1 MSRSSTETCWTCR
14 IRKKKCDRKRPTCS
28 ACHSLDITCYNGN
41 NRPSWVD
48 NDLERDQFA
57 DRIKAQIKEKAEC
70 RREKSYVKVLPLGR
84 VRKPKMGPAP
94 AAGRPLKK
102 NQPRQ
107 KTQAQKGAIT
117 DISSYGSS
125 SNSLSPAE
133 SGQPESLSDNPALLG
148 ISEDLDTDLEITFLD
163 YAFPFLFPFY
173 RPSIFKGGRGWLLA
187 TLRKSMP
194 LFHTAMGFS
203 TYFFILVM
211 TDIANGEHEVCKGL
225 VEGKLVSH
233 VDTAIKAMRK
243 GIEDLETCRD
253 LASTEEKAHLMEGV
267 IQLLVFETN
276 ISATNEWG
284 IHINAAVSLFKEI
297 FEQNNPQDGKMDL
310 DAVLA
315 SMQKSGWA
323 TVNSKHR
330 VFNPD
335 QGAFIFHVAV
345 IIFAD
350 IISATILGDTPTLRE
365 YHSLLIN
372 DGSGPK
378 DSRRLLLDLEDS
390 VGCQS
395 WILLL
400 IADIASLVEGKK
412 QGRVSRDD
420 LLVEGNRIAEKLQH
434 GITNLKDNLGKP
446 VASIGS
452 FHAYSN
458 PEALSQTID
467 TTSYSLIWAHATV
480 LYLFVTTS
488 GWQEQHEIIQESVL
502 SAIQILDKISS
513 PAVLRS
519 LAWPFCVVGCL
530 ASTDQEETF
539 RRIASRM
546 GTLSAFGT
554 LFEALRIMEQVWST
568 RGERDVENWDFTYC
582 FRILSS
588 VPLLI

>member
-14 IRKKKCDRKRPTCS
+14 VRKKKCDRKRPTCS

-70 RREKSYVKVLPLGR
+70 RREKSYIKVLPLGR
-84 VRKPKMGPAP
+84 VRKPKMDST
-94 AAGRPLKK
+94 AAGRVVKK
-102 NQPRQ
+102 SQP
-107 KTQAQKGAIT
+107 KHNIQAQEGALT
-117 DISSYGSS
+117 ELSCYGCSKIG
-125 SNSLSPAE
+125 LSPAG
-133 SGQPESLSDNPALLG
+133 SGQSESLSDNPALLG
-148 ISEDLDTDLEITFLD
+148 ISNDIDTDLEITFLD
-163 YAFPFLFPFY
+163 YVFPFLFPFY

-203 TYFFILVM
+203 TYFFILIM

-225 VEGKLVSH
+225 VEGKLIAH
-233 VDTAIKAMRK
+233 VDTAIKAMK
-243 GIEDLETCRD
+243 QGIEDLAACGE
-253 LASTEEKAHLMEGV
+253 LASAEEKAHLMEGV
-267 IQLLVFETN
+267 VQLLVFETN

-284 IHINAAVSLFKEI
+284 IHLNAAVSLFKEI
-297 FEQNNPQDGKMDL
+297 FEQYGPQDGGMDL
-310 DAVLA
+310 DSVLDGMRKTGWSAV
-315 SMQKSGWA
+315 SS
-323 TVNSKHR
+323 SHR
-330 VFNPD
+330 IFNPA
-335 QGAFIFHVAV
+335 QGAFMFYAAV

-350 IISATILGDTPTLRE
+350 IISATILGDAPMLRD

-372 DGSGPK
+372 DGCEPA

-390 VGCQS
+390 VGCKS

-412 QGRVSRDD
+412 QGRVFRDD

-434 GITNLKDNLGKP
+434 GITNLKNNPGKP
-446 VASIGS
+446 VAKMGS
-452 FHAYSN
+452 FQAYSN
-458 PEALSQTID
+458 PEAISQTID
-467 TTSYSLIWAHATV
+467 PTSYSLIWAHATV

-488 GWQEQHEIIQESVL
+488 GWQEQHQIIQENVA
-502 SAIQILDKISS
+502 SAIQLLDKTYS
-513 PAVLRS
+513 PGILRS

-546 GTLSAFGT
+546 GNLSAFGT
-554 LFEALRIMEQVWST
+554 LFEALRIMEQVWLT
-568 RGERDVENWDFTYC
+568 RGGRDVENWDFTYC

-588 VPLLI
+588 IPLLI

>member
-14 IRKKKCDRKRPTCS
+14 VRKKKCDRKRPTCS

-70 RREKSYVKVLPLGR
+70 RREKSYGALMELSCYGCSKNGFSP
-84 VRKPKMGPAP
+84 PES
-94 AAGRPLKK
+94 GRP
-102 NQPRQ
+102 
-107 KTQAQKGAIT
+107 
-117 DISSYGSS
+117 
-125 SNSLSPAE
+125 E
-133 SGQPESLSDNPALLG
+133 SHSDNAALLG
-148 ISEDLDTDLEITFLD
+148 ISNDIDTDLEITFLD

-225 VEGKLVSH
+225 VEGKLISH
-233 VDTAIKAMRK
+233 VDTAIKAMRQ
-243 GIEDLETCRD
+243 GIEDLAACGE

-267 IQLLVFETN
+267 VQLLVFETN

-284 IHINAAVSLFKEI
+284 IHLNAAVSLFKEI
-297 FEQNNPQDGKMDL
+297 FEQNDPQDGSRMDL
-310 DAVLA
+310 DSVLA
-315 SMQKSGWA
+315 KMQKTGWA
-323 TVNSKHR
+323 AVSSSHR
-330 VFNPD
+330 IFNPA
-335 QGAFIFHVAV
+335 QGAFMFYVAV

-350 IISATILGDTPTLRE
+350 IISATILGDAPMLRE

-372 DGSGPK
+372 DGCRPG

-400 IADIASLVEGKK
+400 IADIASLVEGKR

-420 LLVEGNRIAEKLQH
+420 LLVEGNRIAEKLQN
-434 GITNLKDNLGKP
+434 GIKSLKDHPGKP

-452 FHAYSN
+452 FQAYSN
-458 PEALSQTID
+458 PEALLEAID
-467 TTSYSLIWAHATV
+467 STSYSLVWAHATV

-488 GWQEQHEIIQESVL
+488 GWQEQHEIIQENVS

-513 PAVLRS
+513 PAILRS

-539 RRIASRM
+539 RIIASRM
-546 GTLSAFGT
+546 GNLSAFGT
-554 LFEALRIMEQVWST
+554 LLEALRIMGQVWST

-588 VPLLI
+588 IPLLI

>member
-57 DRIKAQIKEKAEC
+57 ERIKAQIKEKAEC
-70 RREKSYVKVLPLGR
+70 RREKSYVKVMPLGR
-84 VRKPKMGPAP
+84 VRKPKTDS
-94 AAGRPLKK
+94 AAASRPPKK
-102 NQPRQ
+102 NQPKQ
-107 KTQAQKGAIT
+107 NIQAQEGAPT
-117 DISSYGSS
+117 DLICYGCSK
-125 SNSLSPAE
+125 NGVSPAE
-133 SGQPESLSDNPALLG
+133 SGQPENISDNPALLG
-148 ISEDLDTDLEITFLD
+148 ISKDIDTDLEITFLD

-187 TLRKSMP
+187 SLRKSMP

-203 TYFFILVM
+203 TYFFILAM
-211 TDIANGEHEVCKGL
+211 TDVANGEHEVCKGI

-233 VDTAIKAMRK
+233 VNTAIKAMRQ
-243 GIEDLETCRD
+243 GIEDLAACGE
-253 LASTEEKAHLMEGV
+253 LASIEEKAHLMEGV
-267 IQLLVFETN
+267 VQLLVFETN

-284 IHINAAVSLFKEI
+284 IHLNAAVSLFKEI
-297 FEQNNPQDGKMDL
+297 FEQNKSRDGRMDL
-310 DAVLA
+310 DSVLA
-315 SMQKSGWA
+315 KMEKPGWTA
-323 TVNSKHR
+323 ANPTHR
-330 VFNPD
+330 IFNPD
-335 QGAFIFHVAV
+335 QGAFMFYVTV

-350 IISATILGDTPTLRE
+350 TISATILGDAPMLRE

-372 DGSGPK
+372 DGCGPV

-390 VGCQS
+390 IGCQS

-400 IADIASLVEGKK
+400 IADIASLVEGKE

-434 GITNLKDNLGKP
+434 GITSLKDNQGKP
-446 VASIGS
+446 VASMDS
-452 FHAYSN
+452 FQAYSN

-488 GWQEQHEIIQESVL
+488 GWQEQHEIIQENVS
-502 SAIQILDKISS
+502 SAIQLLDKISS
-513 PAVLRS
+513 PAILRS

-546 GTLSAFGT
+546 GNLSAFGT
-554 LFEALRIMEQVWST
+554 LLEALRIMEQVWLT

-588 VPLLI
+588 IPLLI

>member
-1 MSRSSTETCWTCR
+1 MSRASTETCWTCR
-14 IRKKKCDRKRPTCS
+14 VRKKKCDRKRPTCS

-84 VRKPKMGPAP
+84 VRKPKTDLA
-94 AAGRPLKK
+94 AAGRPAKK

-107 KTQAQKGAIT
+107 NIQAQEAALKDLSCYGCSKNGFSPPE
-117 DISSYGSS
+117 SSQS
-125 SNSLSPAE
+125 
-133 SGQPESLSDNPALLG
+133 ESLSDNPALLG
-148 ISEDLDTDLEITFLD
+148 ISNDIDTDLEITFLD

-187 TLRKSMP
+187 TLRKNMP

-225 VEGKLVSH
+225 VEGKLISH
-233 VDTAIKAMRK
+233 VDTAIKAMRQ
-243 GIEDLETCRD
+243 GIEDLAACGE

-267 IQLLVFETN
+267 VQLLVFETN

-284 IHINAAVSLFKEI
+284 IHLNAAVSLFKEI
-297 FEQNNPQDGKMDL
+297 FEQNNSQDGSRMDL
-310 DAVLA
+310 DSVLA
-315 SMQKSGWA
+315 KMQKTGWA
-323 TVNSKHR
+323 AVSSSHR
-330 VFNPD
+330 IFNPA
-335 QGAFIFHVAV
+335 QGAFMFYVAV

-350 IISATILGDTPTLRE
+350 IISATILGDAPMLRE

-372 DGSGPK
+372 DGCGSV
-378 DSRRLLLDLEDS
+378 DSPRLLLDLEDS

-420 LLVEGNRIAEKLQH
+420 LLVGGNRIAEKLQN
-434 GITNLKDNLGKP
+434 GIASLKDNPGKP
-446 VASIGS
+446 ATSIGS
-452 FHAYSN
+452 FQAYSN
-458 PEALSQTID
+458 PEDLSQTID
-467 TTSYSLIWAHATV
+467 TTTYSLIWAHATV

-488 GWQEQHEIIQESVL
+488 GWQEQHEIIQENVS
-502 SAIQILDKISS
+502 SAIKILDKISS
-513 PAVLRS
+513 PAILRS
-519 LAWPFCVVGCL
+519 VAWPFCVVGCL
-530 ASTDQEETF
+530 ASTEQEETF
-539 RRIASRM
+539 RIIASRM
-546 GTLSAFGT
+546 GNLSAFGT
-554 LFEALRIMEQVWST
+554 LLEALRIMEQVWST
-568 RGERDVENWDFTYC
+568 RGERDMENWDFTYC
-582 FRILSS
+582 FRILNSI
-588 VPLLI
+588 PLLV